1 MIRASA
7 LLLLVTAC
15 AGSPVE
21 AAAVDGDGSGGAS
34 STDHGGASTAA
45 GTTAGTN
52 VDGGSDPSGAA
63 SGDATDPASTDPTS
77 DATASDATAS
87 DATTSDASETTGDPS
102 AESSSTASNDDSS
115 SSGEPLGGCLGD
127 PLPEVDP
134 AECSISDATEA
145 QLSIDNTCDFD
156 VEVFWV
162 AYDCAEQSYQVI
174 SGGNDWSIQSFA
186 THPWRIRAA
195 EGGALLVEIPPL
207 RGDTQI
213 TVE

>member
-7 LLLLVTAC
+7 LLLLVTGC

-21 AAAVDGDGSGGAS
+21 AAAIDGDGSGGAS
-34 STDHGGASTAA
+34 STDHGSASTAT

-63 SGDATDPASTDPTS
+63 SGEATDPASTDP
-77 DATASDATAS
+77 ASDATAG
-87 DATTSDASETTGDPS
+87 DATTSDATESTGDPS
-102 AESSSTASNDDSS
+102 AGSSSTGSNDSSS

-127 PLPEVDP
+127 PLPEVAP

-145 QLSIDNTCDFD
+145 QLSIDNTCNFD

-186 THPWRIRAA
+186 THPWRIREAD
-195 EGGALLVEIPPL
+195 GGALLLEIPPL

-213 TVE
+213 TVQ

>member
-21 AAAVDGDGSGGAS
+21 AAAIDGDGSGGAS
-34 STDHGGASTAA
+34 STDHGSASTAT

-63 SGDATDPASTDPTS
+63 SGEATDPASTDP
-77 DATASDATAS
+77 A
-87 DATTSDASETTGDPS
+87 
-102 AESSSTASNDDSS
+102 
-115 SSGEPLGGCLGD
+115 
-127 PLPEVDP
+127 
-134 AECSISDATEA
+134 SDATEA
-145 QLSIDNTCDFD
+145 QLSIDNTCNFD

-186 THPWRIRAA
+186 THPWRIREAD
-195 EGGALLVEIPPL
+195 GGALLLEIPPL

-213 TVE
+213 TVQ